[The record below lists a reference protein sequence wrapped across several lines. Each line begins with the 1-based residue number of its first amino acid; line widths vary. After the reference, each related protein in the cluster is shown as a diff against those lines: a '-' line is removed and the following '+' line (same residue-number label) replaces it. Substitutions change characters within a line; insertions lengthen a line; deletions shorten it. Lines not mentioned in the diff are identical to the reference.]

1 MVVTSL
7 ASLFPASQGPV
18 ESLVLQGC
26 QTVTLKDTSTA
37 HLTHPL
43 YQLRVEE
50 VDKVEIEG
58 LEVGP
63 AGLDLSVR
71 GSREG
76 VWLKGSLT
84 GPGNTS
90 LRLSVTD
97 CGQLHM
103 LAPKVLGLRLLLRTS
118 AVTMIEVVELS
129 LDLLERNSV
138 EIGESKKI
146 MLESWKVDNVEE
158 GALVVERVAK
168 LKVINSPTLN
178 RSSFQLL
185 DNITEVE
192 FLPRPSFA
200 APLSNSAKV
209 ITPLAFGTCLLFLGF
224 ILVVM
229 WRRRRR
235 RGGRLTEARS
245 TEGLKRKEDGET
257 DML

>member
-1 MVVTSL
+1 M
-7 ASLFPASQGPV
+7 A
-18 ESLVLQGC
+18 
-26 QTVTLKDTSTA
+26 
-37 HLTHPL
+37 
-43 YQLRVEE
+43 
-50 VDKVEIEG
+50 EG
-58 LEVGP
+58 LF
-63 AGLDLSVR
+63 D
-71 GSREG
+71 GSREYESEA
-76 VWLKGSLT
+76 LSH
-84 GPGNTS
+84 
-90 LRLSVTD
+90 RLWT
-97 CGQLHM
+97 
-103 LAPKVLGLRLLLRTS
+103 APKVLGLRLLLRTS

-168 LKVINSPTLN
+168 LKVVNSPTLN

-209 ITPLAFGTCLLFLGF
+209 ITPLAFGTCLLILGF